1 MMEEKKKKVKRKKKN
16 TPQALSILG
25 IQVLTNTDRD
35 VDVKIPEL
43 HSLLAVSR
51 TQHLSSSPTAME
63 TECALWVSCS
73 DREHQDRHT
82 DSIVLRQGQSAA
94 NSLVEKRTVCS
105 CSATKPCGLP
115 HILHLVKEQR
125 HVHRLI
131 HFQCTL
137 ALCIDM

>member
-1 MMEEKKKKVKRKKKN
+1 
-16 TPQALSILG
+16 
-25 IQVLTNTDRD
+25 
-35 VDVKIPEL
+35 
-43 HSLLAVSR
+43 
-51 TQHLSSSPTAME
+51 ME

-82 DSIVLRQGQSAA
+82 DSIVLRQGQSTA
-94 NSLVEKRTVCS
+94 NSLVENRTVCS
-105 CSATKPCGLP
+105 CPATKPCGLP
-115 HILHLVKEQR
+115 HILHLVKEQW